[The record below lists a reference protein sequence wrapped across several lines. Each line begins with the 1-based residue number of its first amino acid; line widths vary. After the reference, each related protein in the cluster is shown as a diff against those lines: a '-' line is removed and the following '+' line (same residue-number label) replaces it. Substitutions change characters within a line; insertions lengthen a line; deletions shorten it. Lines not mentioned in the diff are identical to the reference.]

1 MKRRSNIWIGGDFN
15 LPGIDWKVKS
25 INNYQYPKQLNERFI
40 DLTDSCNMDQVVNFP
55 TRNQN
60 TLGLIITNRTSL
72 ISKCIPVPP

>member
-40 DLTDSCNMDQVVNFP
+40 NLTDSCNMDQVVNFP

-60 TLGLIITNRTSL
+60 TLGLIITN
-72 ISKCIPVPP
+72 